1 MKTIKLILSTLI
13 LSIGLT
19 SCTSDSVDTVLEVDS
34 MASYQLSAAIEG
46 NGHIIELYSDNENF
60 VTGFNEIMVR
70 IKDQVTGTYFS
81 DPKISWMPMMH
92 MKGMAHSCPTSQL
105 VVSSDNNTI
114 ARGYMVFQMPG
125 NAEEFWDITFTYE
138 VAGSKFE
145 ITQTIDVLAPKDN
158 RQRVAT
164 FMGAD
169 ENKYVLAM
177 VAPKT
182 PKVAVND
189 FKALLFKME
198 NTTSFPIVEDYK
210 VVLDPRMPSMGNHG
224 SPNNEDL
231 TYDSATKSYHGK
243 LSLTMTGYWKI
254 NMTLFNES
262 DELLKG
268 ELVTDEQEASSLY
281 FEVEF

>member
-1 MKTIKLILSTLI
+1 MKVIKLILTSLI
-13 LSIGLT
+13 LSIGLV
-19 SCTSDSVDTVLEVDS
+19 SCTSDSEDAVLEVDP
-34 MASYQLSAAIEG
+34 MASYQLNATMEG

-60 VTGFNEIMVR
+60 ITGYNQIMVR
-70 IKDQVTGTYFS
+70 IKDQATGTYFS
-81 DPKISWMPMMH
+81 DPKISWIPMMH
-92 MKGMAHSCPTSQL
+92 MKGMAHSSPTSAL
-105 VVSSDNNTI
+105 VLDGDNNTI
-114 ARGYMVFQMPG
+114 ARGYVVFQMPG
-125 NAEEFWDITFTYE
+125 NAEEFWEFTFNYE
-138 VAGSKFE
+138 LAGSEFE
-145 ITQTIDVLAPKDN
+145 ITKTIDVLAPKDK

-177 VAPKT
+177 VAPQT

-198 NTTSFPIVEDYK
+198 NITSFSIVEDYK

-231 TYDSATKSYHGK
+231 MYDSATKSYLGK

-254 NMTLFNES
+254 NMVLFNEG
-262 DELLKG
+262 DEPIKG
-268 ELVTDEQEASSLY
+268 EVITDEQEASSLY